1 MNRKRRRF
9 AALIVAC
16 LAASRVFAQDAPSV
30 PATQTQAAI
39 PEQSKEGTRT
49 TTLPNLSEHPA
60 WPSPVDDSEKYTYV
74 LFDLL
79 EYQRTRGVDVLRW
92 DASGWRGGDR
102 QRFWF
107 KSEGEQYSSA
117 GAGGEA
123 DLQALYGK
131 LISPYFD
138 LQAGLRVET
147 HFERTNVTRGFAVLA
162 FQGLTPYRFE
172 IEPELFLSNKGKVSM
187 RFKASHEWQLT
198 QRLVL
203 QPRVETE
210 IAFQKDESFGVDR
223 GVNDAEAGLRLRYE
237 IRREVAPYAGISFR
251 QSFGAAKD
259 RVLREGGIPN
269 QLQFVFGLRFWH

>member
-1 MNRKRRRF
+1 MNRKRWRL
-9 AALIVAC
+9 AALGVAYV
-16 LAASRVFAQDAPSV
+16 AISRVFAQDAPSV
-30 PATQTQAAI
+30 PVTQTQT
-39 PEQSKEGTRT
+39 PLHEQSKEGERA

-60 WPSPVDDSEKYTYV
+60 SPSPVGDSEKYTYV
-74 LFDLL
+74 LVDLL

-92 DASGWRGGDR
+92 DATGWHGGDR
-102 QRFWF
+102 QRLWF
-107 KSEGEQYSSA
+107 KSEGERYSSA
-117 GAGGEA
+117 GEGGEA

-147 HFERTNVTRGFAVLA
+147 HFERTNVSRGFAVLA
-162 FQGLTPYRFE
+162 LQGLTPYRFE

-198 QRLVL
+198 QRLIL
-203 QPRVETE
+203 QPRAETE
-210 IAFQKDESFGVDR
+210 IAFQRDESFGVDR

-237 IRREVAPYAGISFR
+237 IRREVAPYAGVSFR